1 MRISNQSDLVY
12 IRRRDTK
19 YRNFLSENDER
30 RTRSPRFRHTRKRGI
45 TLWLYEDMFN
55 EKQKLCVSVFHQVRT
70 LLHQS
75 QSYAAKMPF
84 YAAKVPFYAQSYAA
98 KMPFYAAKVPFYAA
112 RMQVGISPAAGSVVS
127 NPGRKKAVLS
137 VFSDDSDVRS
147 RCMMSRSCLCI
158 RCFTLPILISLFLPS
173 RLHAILID
181 CMSACY
187 CET

>member
-45 TLWLYEDMFN
+45 TLWLYGDMFN

-75 QSYAAKMPF
+75 QSYAT
-84 YAAKVPFYAQSYAA
+84 

-158 RCFTLPILISLFLPS
+158 RCFTLPILIFLFLPS

-187 CET
+187 CEI